1 MRSCATAA
9 EDTLGIY
16 GMPAAIPF
24 PADATATFGTL
35 DPRDDDIEFDFF
47 DDEPPTTEAQS
58 PSRVRLP
65 RRGGR
70 GTRPPSGPPHGLTP
84 ALRLLALVAI
94 IVALFVFFGLVIQS
108 CASTSKHDQYK
119 HYMDKMRTIA

>member
-47 DDEPPTTEAQS
+47 DDEPPTTEAQ
-58 PSRVRLP
+58 PGQRVRLP
-65 RRGGR
+65 RRGG
-70 GTRPPSGPPHGLTP
+70 GEGSGPRRTVRPPHGVAPL
-84 ALRLLALVAI
+84 LRLL
-94 IVALFVFFGLVIQS
+94 GLVIFVIALVLILILVLQS
-108 CASTSKHDQYK
+108 CA
-119 HYMDKMRTIA
+119 

>member
-47 DDEPPTTEAQS
+47 DDEPPTTEAQ
-58 PSRVRLP
+58 PGQRVPLP
-65 RRGGR
+65 RRGG
-70 GTRPPSGPPHGLTP
+70 SGGGPRRVRPPHGVAPL
-84 ALRLLALVAI
+84 LRLLT
-94 IVALFVFFGLVIQS
+94 LVIFV
-108 CASTSKHDQYK
+108 
-119 HYMDKMRTIA
+119 IAIVLI